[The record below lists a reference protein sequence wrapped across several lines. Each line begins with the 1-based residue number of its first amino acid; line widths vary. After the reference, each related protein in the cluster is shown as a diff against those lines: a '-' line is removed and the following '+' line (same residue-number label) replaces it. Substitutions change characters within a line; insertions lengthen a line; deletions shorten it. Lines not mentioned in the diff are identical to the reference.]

1 MFLQKCEVS
10 INYIGDEKTELRL
23 TVIGDS
29 AAVALIRHKLDH
41 AVYEMQDGIDQHRYF
56 ARLKNENDD
65 ALRQTI
71 DQQVDDLD
79 ENEEIYRFI
88 DGDVNTDTEWFEE
101 SIGRSVSVTKKDGDY
116 WAGYFVDDGLP
127 FVDVH
132 KKRLEKCDDG
142 QG

>member
-1 MFLQKCEVS
+1 MFLQKCEISTEHVA
-10 INYIGDEKTELRL
+10 NDYVELRL
-23 TVIGDS
+23 T
-29 AAVALIRHKLDH
+29 AVADPQVIYALRTALDRL
-41 AVYEMQDGIDQHRYF
+41 VYQSNAGQLMES
-56 ARLKNENDD
+56 

-71 DQQVDDLD
+71 DQQVDDLN

-127 FVDVH
+127 FADVH

-142 QG
+142 